1 LLDEAERGVGMNR
14 QRLCADALR
23 MLSPVAQL
31 PGSKIDGEYDPLML
45 DLFVY
50 RRAVAPRDT
59 AWESAPLVLHD
70 ERLITVRVGWPP
82 HEPEQPRDLVEAV
95 TRILGHHPG
104 PVSSFRLHS
113 SLSPDVDTLGC
124 WMDLLSEK
132 GVAELIIFNL
142 YQDVSTAQLPLQ
154 RLKTDI
160 LGTMVIGFFN
170 IVPPVLTDNNHWCD
184 GIRNLGQAA
193 LLLDLLSRLPAVT
206 ELTLS

>member
-1 LLDEAERGVGMNR
+1 
-14 QRLCADALR
+14 
-23 MLSPVAQL
+23 
-31 PGSKIDGEYDPLML
+31 ML

-70 ERLITVRVGWPP
+70 EGLITVRVGWPP
-82 HEPEQPRDLVEAV
+82 HEPEQPWDLVEAM

-132 GVAELIIFNL
+132 GVAVRTYVTVDRINFH
-142 YQDVSTAQLPLQ
+142 
-154 RLKTDI
+154 RI
-160 LGTMVIGFFN
+160 L
-170 IVPPVLTDNNHWCD
+170 
-184 GIRNLGQAA
+184 
-193 LLLDLLSRLPAVT
+193 AVACGRQPR
-206 ELTLS
+206 SM

>member
-1 LLDEAERGVGMNR
+1 
-14 QRLCADALR
+14 
-23 MLSPVAQL
+23 
-31 PGSKIDGEYDPLML
+31 LML

-184 GIRNLGQAA
+184 GIRNLG
-193 LLLDLLSRLPAVT
+193 T
-206 ELTLS
+206 LTLIGCKFSVDDLIRACTVERHQNGSPSTRDN

>member
-1 LLDEAERGVGMNR
+1 METTEGS
-14 QRLCADALR
+14 CKE
-23 MLSPVAQL
+23 SPVAQTVAVEGRDRESDRKNREHLCAEALSQL

-70 ERLITVRVGWPP
+70 EGLITVRVGWPP
-82 HEPEQPRDLVEAV
+82 HEPEQPWDLVEAM

-154 RLKTDI
+154 RLTSYHQCAR
-160 LGTMVIGFFN
+160 M
-170 IVPPVLTDNNHWCD
+170 
-184 GIRNLGQAA
+184 
-193 LLLDLLSRLPAVT
+193 
-206 ELTLS
+206 